1 MSDSVPATAPEP
13 DAVGRLYFEDMTEGT
28 RWVSPRR
35 TITEGD
41 VSTFAGLS
49 GDFNPLHVDEVY
61 AESGPFGRRVAHG
74 ALVFSIATGLRQ
86 QMPIFRGSL
95 RALLEL
101 RSWRFLAPVHLG
113 DTVTVV
119 TTVAS
124 ARETSRPD
132 QGIVVQQIDVVNQ
145 RGETVQS
152 GEMVSLVTRRGGAPI
167 GQISED

>member
-1 MSDSVPATAPEP
+1 MSERASAGAPEP
-13 DAVGRLYFEDMTEGT
+13 DSTGRLYFEDMTVGS

-41 VSTFAGLS
+41 VSSFAGLS
-49 GDFNPLHVDEVY
+49 GDFNPLHVDSVF
-61 AESGPFGRRVAHG
+61 AETGPFGARVAHG

-113 DTVTVV
+113 DTVAVV
-119 TTVAS
+119 TSVVST
-124 ARETSRPD
+124 RETSKPD
-132 QGIVVQQIDVVNQ
+132 QGIVVQQLEVVNQ
-145 RGETVQS
+145 HGESVQS
-152 GEMVSLVTRRGGAPI
+152 GEMVSLVARREPPR
-167 GQISED
+167 

>member
-1 MSDSVPATAPEP
+1 MSDRALAAPEP
-13 DAVGRLYFEDMTEGT
+13 DTVGRLYFDEMTVGT

-49 GDFNPLHVDEVY
+49 GDFNPLHVDSVY

-101 RSWRFLAPVHLG
+101 RSWRFLAPVHIG

-145 RGETVQS
+145 RGDAVQS
-152 GEMVSLVTRRGGAPI
+152 GEMVSLVARRQTA
-167 GQISED
+167 Q